1 MARASRELAITH
13 LAQHAT
19 QRLLGDDDAEFLEN
33 PLAEIDDPPAHDPV
47 NRWNWAALDDR
58 DERGAMRVVQ
68 PRRLPR
74 RLTINQAVRAL
85 RVELDHPVA
94 NDLQPDAPDPRRL
107 SARGAVV
114 NRRNSQKP
122 ARLRPVLRPFRR
134 RPQPGRAII
143 IPKTNCCRHG
153 EPPAVRPGRTNFS
166 RFGNPP
172 RESASAGTG
181 ISRQQMAADV
191 DVVIIG
197 AGAAGI
203 AAARRLAASHLSTI
217 MLLRRQRWSE

>member
-13 LAQHAT
+13 LAQHAA

-47 NRWNWAALDDR
+47 IAGIGPLSMIAASAARCTSFNR
-58 DERGAMRVVQ
+58 GGC
-68 PRRLPR
+68 PG
-74 RLTINQAVRAL
+74 AL
-85 RVELDHPVA
+85 RSIRPSGPCALNLTTQSRTTCSPTPA
-94 NDLQPDAPDPRRL
+94 DLRRL

-114 NRRNSQKP
+114 NRRKSQQP

-134 RPQPGRAII
+134 RPQPARAII

-166 RFGNPP
+166 RFGNPR
-172 RESASAGTG
+172 REFASAGTG
-181 ISRQQMAADV
+181 IS
-191 DVVIIG
+191 
-197 AGAAGI
+197 
-203 AAARRLAASHLSTI
+203 
-217 MLLRRQRWSE
+217 